1 MAAGPGSADAENGV
15 AMAAR
20 DRFCPAS
27 DGAEPVAQAGAATA
41 AGTVSGPGEDGENT
55 AANTG
60 GTDATQRSGMH
71 PAAAADCASQGLEVY
86 GDSQDGSGEARAASG
101 KTTEILQGRP
111 PPPRPDFCGLGS
123 KDAVGPGTMVA
134 ERRLPRLPA
143 DAAGRNGRQTGLR
156 LQPSS
161 RGLPGLAC
169 GGSWGAG
176 VVQLVWRGG
185 WRVGRGDG
193 AAEPGGVG
201 QVEPAGGH
209 CRA

>member
-27 DGAEPVAQAGAATA
+27 DGAEPMAQAGAATA

-60 GTDATQRSGMH
+60 GTDATPRSGMH

-86 GDSQDGSGEARAASG
+86 GDSQYGSGEARAASG

-123 KDAVGPGTMVA
+123 KDAVGRGTMVA
-134 ERRLPRLPA
+134 ERRLPRLPP
-143 DAAGRNGRQTGLR
+143 DAAGRNGRQAGLR

-161 RGLPGLAC
+161 CGLPGLAC